1 MDPQAHPRALLVG
14 AGGGGDE
21 GAGALRDTGED
32 DRHAYSHMQILVRP
46 GESSLPRQD
55 YVSDRAK

>member
-1 MDPQAHPRALLVG
+1 MG
-14 AGGGGDE
+14 AGGGGDA

-32 DRHAYSHMQILVRP
+32 DRHAYSYMQLLARP
-46 GESSLPRQD
+46 SETSLPRQD